1 MWATRVH
8 FWNRICSRI
17 VSNPPLLAPR
27 LPLRSNISPFLSLLI
42 HLSSSFSISIFID
55 HVNQNHVFPACHN
68 LFSIY
73 IFAIYRLVGSLWS
86 GNSESTNRRRWKIRD
101 WINKS
106 WILFLSSCE
115 KYIILLYSPFWT
127 ETFLKERKNIRPP
140 FPRIDRCFDRWRHG
154 KRGVV
159 EKLRAT
165 DTRWAAKRSKYNWH
179 ASHPRRWN
187 RRWNRERPII
197 THSKARRT
205 VQRPSLDVERS
216 CFGPPLPAGFYP
228 PFSRGGGR
236 VSR

>member
-1 MWATRVH
+1 MKNSWLDKQIVD
-8 FWNRICSRI
+8 I
-17 VSNPPLLAPR
+17 VSLFLWEIYYITLFAFLNWNFSEGKEKHP
-27 LPLRSNISPFLSLLI
+27 SPFS
-42 HLSSSFSISIFID
+42 
-55 HVNQNHVFPACHN
+55 P
-68 LFSIY
+68 
-73 IFAIYRLVGSLWS
+73 
-86 GNSESTNRRRWKIRD
+86 NR
-101 WINKS
+101 
-106 WILFLSSCE
+106 
-115 KYIILLYSPFWT
+115 
-127 ETFLKERKNIRPP
+127 
-140 FPRIDRCFDRWRHG
+140 RCFDRWRHG
-154 KRGVV
+154 WKRGVV